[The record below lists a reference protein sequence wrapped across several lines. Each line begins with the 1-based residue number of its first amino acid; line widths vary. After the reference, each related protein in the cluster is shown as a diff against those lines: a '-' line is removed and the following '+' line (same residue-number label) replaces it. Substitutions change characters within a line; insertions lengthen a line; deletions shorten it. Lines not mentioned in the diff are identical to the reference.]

1 MTITKEEVKEIHDS
15 LVEWEKKID
24 DESDQHQV
32 FKKRLFILHMDEVL
46 TLADQYRKA
55 PEELKEEF
63 DLEEARIVKKF
74 MEFGK

>member
-1 MTITKEEVKEIHDS
+1 MTIIKEEVKEIHDL

-24 DESDQHQV
+24 KEADQHQV
-32 FKKRLFILHMDEVL
+32 FKKRLFIIHMDEVL
-46 TLADQYRKA
+46 TLADKYREA

-63 DLEEARIVKKF
+63 DLDESRIVKKF